1 MLALTRRVPSVF
13 LSSAS
18 LIVNQGSIPLFL
30 GGVRWI
36 VEDRWA
42 REPLHQ
48 AATKRRHCFT
58 SPNALLRPLPPPTST
73 LFGQSS
79 PMRKCQRA
87 LPLASLPRPLPSL
100 PFPPCCAA
108 CYLILCSWRG
118 AALAGRR
125 TTCAGPSCACL
136 LVGSVA
142 WHGGAREERRDSGNL
157 TTHCTQDCWR
167 G

>member
-100 PFPPCCAA
+100 PFPP
-108 CYLILCSWRG
+108 LLCGVLSDPLFVEGRG
-118 AALAGRR
+118 TGGEEDHVCRPELCLSAGGECGLARR
-125 TTCAGPSCACL
+125 GE
-136 LVGSVA
+136 
-142 WHGGAREERRDSGNL
+142 GGKEGQR
-157 TTHCTQDCWR
+157 
-167 G
+167 